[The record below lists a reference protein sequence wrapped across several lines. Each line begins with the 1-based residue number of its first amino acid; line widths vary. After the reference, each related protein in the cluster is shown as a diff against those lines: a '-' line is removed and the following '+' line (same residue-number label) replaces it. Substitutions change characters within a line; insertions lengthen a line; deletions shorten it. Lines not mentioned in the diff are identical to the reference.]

1 MSILLSLLLFF
12 LVWQSGALI
21 AVLLRIKSFAEIMGL
36 GFILGTFLFTLTLL
50 FYHSLTG
57 APINASAV
65 FVVSGGI
72 TLLLSPLI
80 PRLLILSRQ
89 SSSFLTKLLKMPLVL
104 KIVIGIL
111 FTLVLISVIQNLF
124 WPITDWDAM
133 ALYDFRAR
141 IVAETGSFSLGRELG
156 YFFQYPP
163 FTSLLHTST
172 YLLGFQRAK
181 IWYSFLYGSFLL
193 VFFALSRKQTNLLLS
208 LFGTLALAV
217 NPMISGNAIV
227 AYTNLSYTM
236 FLGLGVIYLWQWFS
250 SRDLNSV
257 VLGSAFV
264 AASCWVRSS
273 EPFWLVGVLLLVGI
287 IVSSIQKKML
297 KNIILAT
304 LGIAFILWIRTV
316 WPSFTG
322 PLLVQ
327 PELAATGE
335 VESSLALQMSG
346 QITGLTGYFK
356 ILATTNT
363 QFLWERFTHVT
374 TYFIQYVFPVFS
386 IYLIPSLLIIIMD
399 IKRRNVGPV
408 IRWLT
413 NLAFISMIFIG
424 TFLFSFSDSSWNRI
438 GGSAN
443 RMSMFLIPLF
453 IFSIFSS
460 EALKKWTTKIKS

>member
-1 MSILLSLLLFF
+1 
-12 LVWQSGALI
+12 
-21 AVLLRIKSFAEIMGL
+21 
-36 GFILGTFLFTLTLL
+36 
-50 FYHSLTG
+50 
-57 APINASAV
+57 
-65 FVVSGGI
+65 
-72 TLLLSPLI
+72 
-80 PRLLILSRQ
+80 
-89 SSSFLTKLLKMPLVL
+89 
-104 KIVIGIL
+104 
-111 FTLVLISVIQNLF
+111 
-124 WPITDWDAM
+124 
-133 ALYDFRAR
+133 
-141 IVAETGSFSLGRELG
+141 
-156 YFFQYPP
+156 
-163 FTSLLHTST
+163 
-172 YLLGFQRAK
+172 
-181 IWYSFLYGSFLL
+181 
-193 VFFALSRKQTNLLLS
+193 
-208 LFGTLALAV
+208 
-217 NPMISGNAIV
+217 
-227 AYTNLSYTM
+227 
-236 FLGLGVIYLWQWFS
+236 
-250 SRDLNSV
+250 

>member
-297 KNIILAT
+297 KNIILA
-304 LGIAFILWIRTV
+304 LRL
-316 WPSFTG
+316 
-322 PLLVQ
+322 
-327 PELAATGE
+327 
-335 VESSLALQMSG
+335 
-346 QITGLTGYFK
+346 
-356 ILATTNT
+356 
-363 QFLWERFTHVT
+363 
-374 TYFIQYVFPVFS
+374 
-386 IYLIPSLLIIIMD
+386 
-399 IKRRNVGPV
+399 
-408 IRWLT
+408 
-413 NLAFISMIFIG
+413 
-424 TFLFSFSDSSWNRI
+424 
-438 GGSAN
+438 
-443 RMSMFLIPLF
+443 
-453 IFSIFSS
+453 
-460 EALKKWTTKIKS
+460 

>member
-1 MSILLSLLLFF
+1 
-12 LVWQSGALI
+12 
-21 AVLLRIKSFAEIMGL
+21 
-36 GFILGTFLFTLTLL
+36 
-50 FYHSLTG
+50 
-57 APINASAV
+57 
-65 FVVSGGI
+65 
-72 TLLLSPLI
+72 
-80 PRLLILSRQ
+80 
-89 SSSFLTKLLKMPLVL
+89 MPLVL